1 MKYLITSLLA
11 CTLIL
16 TACKSES
23 ETAPETTKA
32 PEKKALSI
40 NADGTFFKISLAQW
54 SLHKPIE
61 AGTLSPMD
69 FAQKAKELGFDGIE
83 YVSSMYVPMI
93 KKYENLELAY
103 QNILVPLKLKSEQY
117 EVENLVMMVDNEGDL
132 ASSDPQEIERAIANH
147 SMWIDVAEYLGCH
160 SVRVNL
166 FGNEDNRANWR
177 AQATSSL
184 RRLSVYAQQKKINII
199 VENHGGFSSFG
210 GLLAKTIAD
219 VRQPN
224 CGTLPDFGN
233 FCMEREG
240 GAQWEGACIDEYD
253 KYQGVKELMPYAK
266 AVSAKSYAF
275 DAEGNET
282 TIDYVKMI
290 QIVKDA
296 GYDGYIG
303 VEYEGDE
310 EDPTAGIQATKD
322 LLIKSAKAIK

>member
-1 MKYLITSLLA
+1 MKYLFTSLLA
-11 CTLIL
+11 CALAL

-23 ETAPETTKA
+23 DTKIEDNKE
-32 PEKKALSI
+32 PEKKALTI
-40 NADGTFFKISLAQW
+40 NPDGTFFKISLAQW

-69 FAQKAKELGFDGIE
+69 FAKTAKELGFDGIE
-83 YVSSMYVPMI
+83 YVSSMYVPEI
-93 KKYENLELAY
+93 KKYNNMDLAY
-103 QNILVPLKLKSEQY
+103 QNILLPLKLKSEQY
-117 EVENLVMMVDNEGDL
+117 GVENLIIMVDNEGDL
-132 ASSDPQEIERAIANH
+132 ASSDPQEIARAIANH

-166 FGNEDNRANWR
+166 FGNDDNQANWR

-199 VENHGGFSSFG
+199 VENHGGFSSYAA
-210 GLLAKTIAD
+210 LLGKTIAN

-233 FCMEREG
+233 FCLEREG
-240 GAQWEGACIDEYD
+240 GARWGAPCVEEYD

-282 TIDYVKMI
+282 TIDYVKML

-303 VEYEGDE
+303 VEFEGDA

-322 LLIKSAKAIK
+322 LLIKAAKEVK

>member
-1 MKYLITSLLA
+1 MKYLFTSLLA
-11 CTLIL
+11 CALAL

-23 ETAPETTKA
+23 DTKIEDNKE
-32 PEKKALSI
+32 PEKKALTI
-40 NADGTFFKISLAQW
+40 NPDGTFFKISLAQW

-69 FAQKAKELGFDGIE
+69 FAQTAKELGFDGVE

-93 KKYENLELAY
+93 KAYENLDLAY

-117 EVENLVMMVDNEGDL
+117 GVENLVMMVDNEGDL
-132 ASSDPQEIERAIANH
+132 ASSDPQEIARAIANH

-166 FGNEDNRANWR
+166 FGNDDNRANWR
-177 AQATSSL
+177 VQASSSL
-184 RRLSVYAQQKKINII
+184 RRLSVYARQKNINII
-199 VENHGGFSSFG
+199 VENHGGFSSYAA
-210 GLLAKTIAD
+210 LLAKTILD
-219 VRQPN
+219 VNQPN

-240 GAQWEGACIDEYD
+240 GARWGAPCIDEYD
-253 KYQGVKELMPYAK
+253 KYQGVKELMPFAK

-282 TIDYVKMI
+282 TIDYVKML

-303 VEYEGDE
+303 VEFEGDA

-322 LLIKSAKAIK
+322 LLIKAAKEVK